1 MPENDFLSK
10 LNDSK
15 KLSEK
20 KREQLFEQL
29 IEFSR

>member
-1 MPENDFLSK
+1 MPDKEFLSK
-10 LNDSK
+10 IGDSK
-15 KLSEK
+15 KISEK